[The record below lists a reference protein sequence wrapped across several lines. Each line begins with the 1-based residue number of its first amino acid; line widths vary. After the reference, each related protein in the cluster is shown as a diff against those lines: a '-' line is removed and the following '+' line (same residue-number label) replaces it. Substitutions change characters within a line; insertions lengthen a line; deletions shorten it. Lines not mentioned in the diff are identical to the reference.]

1 MMFSETKPLK
11 SSSDGP
17 SPSKNREES
26 HPNHSNNMFPK
37 STGMDKL
44 ILLAGLISKLRS
56 RRLAVGGP
64 PGGGVV
70 QADTEDR
77 SAQLPL
83 FPRVNSL
90 SLAFPVLQA
99 LLGTWLRVYRREGL
113 AGSLCHKALSAV
125 PGGHAQVSSASCG
138 FPVGSSPGKRSDPP
152 SL

>member
-77 SAQLPL
+77 SAQLPAHSWEPS
-83 FPRVNSL
+83 FPNPSVDVHIGKDLLVPL
-90 SLAFPVLQA
+90 SVGAGDGVSHA
-99 LLGTWLRVYRREGL
+99 VLLGTPEKPVLDLSV
-113 AGSLCHKALSAV
+113 AGPQGRGRGSKPINLS
-125 PGGHAQVSSASCG
+125 S
-138 FPVGSSPGKRSDPP
+138 
-152 SL
+152 